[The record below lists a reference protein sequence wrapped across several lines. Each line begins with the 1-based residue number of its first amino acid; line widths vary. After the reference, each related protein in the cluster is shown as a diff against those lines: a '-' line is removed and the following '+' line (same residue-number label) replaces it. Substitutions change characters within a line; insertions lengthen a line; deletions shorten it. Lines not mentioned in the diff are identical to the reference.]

1 MSERRALLERLL
13 AWALV
18 DEGFH
23 CFAPC
28 MMASVALDAHRHA
41 LGIVLRHLVAGAAL
55 SPARSADHTPMT
67 HLEVTNMPIVAAQL

>member
-1 MSERRALLERLL
+1 
-13 AWALV
+13 
-18 DEGFH
+18 
-23 CFAPC
+23 

-67 HLEVTNMPIVAAQL
+67 HLKVTNMPIVAAQL